1 MGSGVKKSEKVKD
14 AVVKSKSSGAE
25 YSMSMTIAAKTGN
38 VKFTEVIVTNDGE
51 GSGGQGA
58 GSGGPG
64 VGSGGPGGKGS
75 GSSGPGGKGSGS
87 GGPEGPGAGF
97 EGPGGMEECA
107 CIEISGPPGNG
118 PPGPGQGSGG
128 PGQGSGGPGQ
138 GSGQGSGG
146 PGQGSGGSGGGSGS
160 PGTVVPGSNVTNIP
174 NPGSGAYDLT
184 LSVPQTWSQEP
195 AGYSRT
201 AKVSVPATSEGQKV
215 PVVLHLHGNGGQGN
229 TQVLASWLGEDC
241 VIVSADGYERSWNIF
256 TEKSKADDVG
266 FILELIGKVGEEIPA
281 ADMNNVNIIGTSN
294 GAALTYRIMIETGA
308 DRPFRRAF
316 PMVSSLISPQ
326 YHDGSFWKS
335 EESAAPGEANVYDT
349 AVVPVFAD
357 DFEYAHFHGTED
369 GALQY
374 EGQSPGPGFLGGADV
389 IAAQKTDYLW
399 AVAMGYTGAQLDDS
413 AGVSIGTAAQPV
425 EEYSY
430 LNGRVRG

>member
-1 MGSGVKKSEKVKD
+1 
-14 AVVKSKSSGAE
+14 
-25 YSMSMTIAAKTGN
+25 MSMTIAARTGN
-38 VKFTEVIVTNDGE
+38 IKFTKVTVTNAAE

-64 VGSGGPGGKGS
+64 GKGSGGPGGKGS
-75 GSSGPGGKGSGS
+75 GSGGPGGKGSGS
-87 GGPEGPGAGF
+87 GGPGGPGAGSGGS
-97 EGPGGMEECA
+97 GPGGFYGGMEDCA
-107 CIEISGPPGNG
+107 CIEVSGPPGNG
-118 PPGPGQGSGG
+118 PPGSGGPGQGSGG

-138 GSGQGSGG
+138 GSG
-146 PGQGSGGSGGGSGS
+146 GQGSGGSGGGSGS
-160 PGTVVPGSNVTNIP
+160 PGTLVPGSNVTNIP
-174 NPGSGAYDLT
+174 NPGSGAYDLS
-184 LSVPQTWSQEP
+184 LSVSQTWSQEP

-229 TQVLASWLGEDC
+229 TQVLSSWLGEDC

-294 GAALTYRIMIETGA
+294 GAALTYRLMIETGS

-326 YHDGSFWKS
+326 YHDNQFWKS
-335 EESAAPGEANVYDT
+335 EESAT
-349 AVVPVFAD
+349 
-357 DFEYAHFHGTED
+357 
-369 GALQY
+369 
-374 EGQSPGPGFLGGADV
+374 
-389 IAAQKTDYLW
+389 
-399 AVAMGYTGAQLDDS
+399 
-413 AGVSIGTAAQPV
+413 
-425 EEYSY
+425 
-430 LNGRVRG
+430 

>member
-38 VKFTEVIVTNDGE
+38 VKFTEVTVTNDGE

-87 GGPEGPGAGF
+87 GGPGGKGSGSGGLGGPGAGSG
-97 EGPGGMEECA
+97 GPGGSYGGIEECA
-107 CIEISGPPGNG
+107 CIEISSPPGNG
-118 PPGPGQGSGG
+118 PLGPGQGSGG

-229 TQVLASWLGEDC
+229 TQVLASWLGDDC
-241 VIVSADGYERSWNIF
+241 VIVC
-256 TEKSKADDVG
+256 
-266 FILELIGKVGEEIPA
+266 
-281 ADMNNVNIIGTSN
+281 
-294 GAALTYRIMIETGA
+294 
-308 DRPFRRAF
+308 
-316 PMVSSLISPQ
+316 
-326 YHDGSFWKS
+326 
-335 EESAAPGEANVYDT
+335 
-349 AVVPVFAD
+349 
-357 DFEYAHFHGTED
+357 
-369 GALQY
+369 
-374 EGQSPGPGFLGGADV
+374 
-389 IAAQKTDYLW
+389 
-399 AVAMGYTGAQLDDS
+399 
-413 AGVSIGTAAQPV
+413 
-425 EEYSY
+425 
-430 LNGRVRG
+430 